1 MTTDAAPRLQGK
13 SGCER
18 MPGRKWTMASSSLM
32 KIEIPSSSGDEKRLA
47 FAAFARHFAK
57 LHPFSLFQEELVVL
71 AVRHDFRARQ
81 TSYKL
86 DRRIINGF

>member
-1 MTTDAAPRLQGK
+1 
-13 SGCER
+13 
-18 MPGRKWTMASSSLM
+18 M
-32 KIEIPSSSGDEKRLA
+32 KIEIPSSYGDEKRLA

-57 LHPFSLFQEELVVL
+57 LQPFSLFQEELVVL
-71 AVRHDFRARQ
+71 AVRHDFRARR